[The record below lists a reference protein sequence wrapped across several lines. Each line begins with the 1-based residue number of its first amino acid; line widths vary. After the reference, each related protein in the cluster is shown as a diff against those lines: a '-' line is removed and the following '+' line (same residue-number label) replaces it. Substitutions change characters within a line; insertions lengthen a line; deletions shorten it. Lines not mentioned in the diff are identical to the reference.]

1 MLNSNRGEFFEG
13 NPREIATEPNEF
25 VVRVNEGLEF
35 GFGEQGG
42 AGDGRSVTPSGTGGK
57 RRQGVEVA

>member
-1 MLNSNRGEFFEG
+1 
-13 NPREIATEPNEF
+13 